1 MQFVLNHQ
9 WEIFIVLETLS
20 WVLLLLFG
28 IVRYFFDKQRMSLVF
43 ILLFIV
49 FIAAEALVG
58 WLIYQQTGEFSNFQ
72 MIITIFVVYAVT
84 FGVSDFK
91 KLDRWMRK
99 HIGKWRGVELLTE
112 KDITIMQNEKD
123 PTFIARKYR
132 KSSIIH
138 SIIFVAVQAILWFYG
153 TGQIQEMITYAK
165 DLSWIG
171 TENIAETPYT
181 NETVYSISLVWGIIF
196 IIDFIYSWSY
206 TIFPSKSKG

>member
-1 MQFVLNHQ
+1 MEFVLAYQ

-28 IVRYFFDKQRMSLVF
+28 IIRYFFDKQRLSLVF
-43 ILLFIV
+43 ILFFIV

-112 KDITIMQNEKD
+112 KDISIMKNDKD

-132 KSSIIH
+132 RSSIIH
-138 SIIFVAVQAILWFYG
+138 SIIFVAVQGILWFYG
-153 TGQIQEMITYAK
+153 TGQIQEMIAYVK

-171 TENIAETPYT
+171 TEDIAETPYT
-181 NETVYSISLVWGIIF
+181 NETVYGISIVWGIIF